1 MGRDKLFQCQI
12 TVSSGVE
19 AKLLKKHRIEAWEIE
34 EVIYDDSNAFSLTY
48 QDCYFVNG
56 QTFAGRHLIV
66 LVRVLSAEE
75 VSKLG
80 FTSGTNVLRVITA
93 RDMNR
98 HQKRMYSKR
107 KS

>member
-1 MGRDKLFQCQI
+1 M
-12 TVSSGVE
+12 SSGVE

-34 EVIYDDSNAFSLTY
+34 EVIYDDSNAFSLAY
-48 QDCYFVNG
+48 QDCYFVYG

-75 VSKLG
+75 ISKLG
-80 FTSGTNVLRVITA
+80 FTSGTNVIKIITV

-98 HQKRMYSKR
+98 NQKKTYSKK